1 MEKIYKKINLIFF
14 IFIGMLL
21 VQAFDQ
27 TFGWGLNQLYP
38 NYYFYT
44 FGTIVGGWN
53 LIIWNENGIVE
64 IMQALILIC
73 ATIILIRYYFNKK
86 KLINK
91 ILIKTYLI
99 LNIIF
104 LILFLLEEISYGQH
118 FINFE
123 TLSIFLDKNSFFY
136 NTQQETNLHNTSRLF
151 NQIPRSIVVTWCC
164 LSIFIFKKIN
174 LKNYNYLKMLVIPS
188 EKLIWLSW
196 LLILFVLPNLI
207 FEKLMI
213 IKDSTLL
220 TTNPSIKFN
229 YLVML
234 KYILTYN
241 FFRLS
246 ELQELIIAYYF
257 FWHALFLTKIK
268 IEKY

>member
-1 MEKIYKKINLIFF
+1 
-14 IFIGMLL
+14 MLL

-64 IMQALILIC
+64 IMQVLILIC

-123 TLSIFLDKNSFFY
+123 T
-136 NTQQETNLHNTSRLF
+136 
-151 NQIPRSIVVTWCC
+151 
-164 LSIFIFKKIN
+164 FKI
-174 LKNYNYLKMLVIPS
+174 
-188 EKLIWLSW
+188 
-196 LLILFVLPNLI
+196 
-207 FEKLMI
+207 
-213 IKDSTLL
+213 T
-220 TTNPSIKFN
+220 
-229 YLVML
+229 
-234 KYILTYN
+234 
-241 FFRLS
+241 
-246 ELQELIIAYYF
+246 
-257 FWHALFLTKIK
+257 
-268 IEKY
+268 